1 MTHHKWWCLMLVLA
15 TTSSRVWT
23 ADQAALPDPTRPPPG
38 VVHASMPPGLAA
50 SGALPM
56 GASAPASGASSA
68 RARALPAGPRLTLLR
83 VGGTG
88 SKGVALIDGKAVSVG
103 DRVGDWTVMV
113 IDTLGVTLRGAKG
126 TQRLTL
132 LSATNQGVASVSP
145 AASGSEKE
153 SP

>member
-38 VVHASMPPGLAA
+38 VVRAGVPPGLAA
-50 SGALPM
+50 SGVLPM
-56 GASAPASGASSA
+56 AASAPASGASSA
-68 RARALPAGPRLTLLR
+68 RARGLPAGPRLTLLR
-83 VGGTG
+83 VGGAG
-88 SKGVALIDGKAVSVG
+88 NKGVALIDGKAVSVG
-103 DRVGDWTVMV
+103 DRLGEWTVMA
-113 IDTLGVTLRGAKG
+113 IDTRGVTLRGAKG

-132 LSATNQGVASVSP
+132 LSATDQGVAVASP